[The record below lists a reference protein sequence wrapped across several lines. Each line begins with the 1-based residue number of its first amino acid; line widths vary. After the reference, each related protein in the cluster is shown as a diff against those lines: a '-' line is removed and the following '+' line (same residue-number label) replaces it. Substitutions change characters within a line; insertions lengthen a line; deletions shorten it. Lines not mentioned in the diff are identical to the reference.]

1 MILLLA
7 VACGLAAGMLRARL
21 QQRPYRIAQLE
32 AIELVVLG
40 VVPQLVAF
48 HIPGTAARFPE
59 ALVPPLLLISQL
71 LLLAFVWLNRRR
83 PGFWLLGSGVLCNLL
98 VIALNGGWM
107 PIAPQT
113 VAQIA
118 LAPQQ
123 WQAGERFGLSKDRV
137 MPAEEIRLAFLSDH
151 LVLPWWRVAFSP
163 GDVLLAAGVFYLL
176 WAHGGAQEDIKEV

>member
-7 VACGLAAGMLRARL
+7 IAFGLAAGMLRARL
-21 QQRPYRIAQLE
+21 QQRPYRVAHLK

-40 VVPQLVAF
+40 VMPQLVAF
-48 HIPGTAARFPE
+48 HMPGTAARFPE
-59 ALVPPLLLISQL
+59 VLVPPLLLISQFL
-71 LLLAFVWLNRRR
+71 LLVFVWLNRRQ
-83 PGFWLLGSGVLCNLL
+83 PGLWLMGSGVLCNML

-113 VAQIA
+113 VEQIA
-118 LAPQQ
+118 LMPQQ
-123 WQAGERFGLSKDRV
+123 WQMGKRFGLSKDRV
-137 MPAEEIRLAFLSDH
+137 MPAGEIRLAFLSDH

-176 WAHGGAQEDIKEV
+176 WAHGGAQSKEV